1 MSHLKMSILLILL
14 ALALAACSASE
25 PQMIASFPA
34 DSENNPVPLNLPQ
47 PAQYV
52 YDASIELDVSNLEN
66 ASERA
71 IGLAYQYEGYLVSS
85 HAWQSGDAQHA
96 RLVLAVPVINF
107 DKTFNALSRLGEV
120 VNQHISGEWTSHG
133 TGDGWTVY
141 SEITVLLNDADSTWA
156 RPIGGWRPVRTL
168 SSAWDVFVAIFG
180 FLADV
185 IIWLIVVV
193 GPFLVLA
200 YVVHRV
206 VKRIRRNP

>member
-1 MSHLKMSILLILL
+1 
-14 ALALAACSASE
+14 
-25 PQMIASFPA
+25 
-34 DSENNPVPLNLPQ
+34 
-47 PAQYV
+47 
-52 YDASIELDVSNLEN
+52 
-66 ASERA
+66 
-71 IGLAYQYEGYLVSS
+71 
-85 HAWQSGDAQHA
+85 
-96 RLVLAVPVINF
+96 
-107 DKTFNALSRLGEV
+107 V

-200 YVVHRV
+200 YVAHRV
-206 VKRIRRNP
+206 VKRLRRSP

>member
-66 ASERA
+66 ASDRA
-71 IGLAYQYEGYLVSS
+71 IDLAYQYEGYLVSS

-96 RLVLAVPVINF
+96 RLVLAVPAINF

-120 VNQHISGEWTSHG
+120 VNQHISGEWASQGH
-133 TGDGWTVY
+133 GDGWTVY

-185 IIWLIVVV
+185 IIWLIVVI

-200 YVVHRV
+200 YVLHRV